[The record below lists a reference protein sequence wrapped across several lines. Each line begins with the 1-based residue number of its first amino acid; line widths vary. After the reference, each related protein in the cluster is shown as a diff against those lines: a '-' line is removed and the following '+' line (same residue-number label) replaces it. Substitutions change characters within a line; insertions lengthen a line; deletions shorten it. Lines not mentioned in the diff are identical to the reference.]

1 MVRYSR
7 RSNAM
12 RVDRPAVDCID
23 GATACRPTRGSQ
35 YAMMLHTNDYLE
47 YYLTLVG
54 WIINSGVWNM
64 IEDSGLVAAPFAAII
79 IIISEWLKARAEGA
93 DEGNKGV
100 LSLARVENRFY
111 TAILV
116 IIVCCMPLVT
126 VSIDTLQFD
135 RSRSEQCQYSVPN
148 PADTGWNTSFSTLN
162 GKSAVVPVWWLFVH
176 AMSKA
181 ATAASIAAIPCG
193 VDLQQVRMDVN
204 RARIND
210 PLLAQEV
217 ADFTNDCYARAR
229 AKLFMT
235 QPTLSK
241 DQLNDVNWIGSR
253 FFLQTPGYYNDGFS
267 GFRSHTPRTKWP
279 YDTTRDAGL
288 PQTTG
293 GGGFPTCTQWWSD
306 SSIGLR
312 ARLLEQVS
320 PDLLSKLAQWAN
332 FMTQTE
338 VSDSVIRDLV
348 SPRKQK
354 LTQGQVY
361 TDYGGQVGGSVMN
374 DFTRLTAT
382 VGQAAGSLA
391 MYPAMDSVRQAA
403 PMVMAFLKMALIICI
418 PFVLVFGMFD
428 LKVVM
433 TITFAEFALI
443 FVDFWF
449 QLARWVDSTILD
461 ALYGNG
467 IGSDVP
473 HSNFDPVFGASNAQ
487 GDLLLDFVIG
497 AMFIVLPSFWVVAL
511 GWTGMKLGSLMSGLT
526 DGVDSARQAS
536 SKGANQIKAAM
547 EKTLASAD

>member
-1 MVRYSR
+1 
-7 RSNAM
+7 
-12 RVDRPAVDCID
+12 
-23 GATACRPTRGSQ
+23 
-35 YAMMLHTNDYLE
+35 MMLHTNDYLE

-54 WIINSGVWNM
+54 WIINSGIWNM
-64 IEDSGLVAAPFAAII
+64 IEDSGLVATPFAA

-93 DEGNKGV
+93 DEGNKGA

-181 ATAASIAAIPCG
+181 ATAASITAIPCG

-253 FFLQTPGYYNDGFS
+253 FFLQTPGYYDDGFS

-320 PDLLSKLAQWAN
+320 PDLLSKLAQWAK

-361 TDYGGQVGGSVMN
+361 TDYGGQLGGSVMN

-547 EKTLASAD
+547 EKKP

>member
-1 MVRYSR
+1 M
-7 RSNAM
+7 
-12 RVDRPAVDCID
+12 D

-35 YAMMLHTNDYLE
+35 CTMMLHTNDYLE

-64 IEDSGLVAAPFAAII
+64 IEDSGLVAAPFAA

-217 ADFTNDCYARAR
+217 ADFTNDCYALAR
-229 AKLFMT
+229 SRLFMT
-235 QPTLSK
+235 QPTLTK
-241 DQLNDVNWIGSR
+241 EQLNDVNWIGSR
-253 FFLQTPGYYNDGFS
+253 FFLQTPGYYDDGFS
-267 GFRSHTPRTKWP
+267 GFRSHSPRTRWP
-279 YDTTRDAGL
+279 YDATRDAAL

-306 SSIGLR
+306 ASIGLR

-320 PDLLSKLAQWAN
+320 PDLLSKLAQWAK
-332 FMTQTE
+332 FMTPNE
-338 VSDSVIRDLV
+338 VNDSVIRDLV

-497 AMFIVLPSFWVVAL
+497 AMFIALPSFWVVAL
-511 GWTGMKLGSLMSGLT
+511 GWTGLKLGSLMSGLRT
-526 DGVDSARQAS
+526 ATNKAEEAGG
-536 SKGANQIKAAM
+536 KGAGHAISVIKG
-547 EKTLASAD
+547 EL

>member
-1 MVRYSR
+1 M
-7 RSNAM
+7 
-12 RVDRPAVDCID
+12 I
-23 GATACRPTRGSQ
+23 
-35 YAMMLHTNDYLE
+35 LHTNDYLE

-54 WIINSGVWNM
+54 WLINGGIWNM
-64 IEDSGLVAAPFAAII
+64 IEDSGLFAAPFAAIV
-79 IIISEWLKARAEGA
+79 ISEWLRARGEGA

-116 IIVCCMPLVT
+116 IILACMPLVN
-126 VSIDTLQFD
+126 VSIDTIQFD
-135 RSRSEQCQYSVPN
+135 RSRSDQCQYSIPN
-148 PADTGWNTSFSTLN
+148 PADTGWETSFSTLN
-162 GKSAVVPVWWLFVH
+162 GKSATVPVWWLFVH

-181 ATAASIAAIPCG
+181 ATAASVAAIPCG

-204 RARIND
+204 KARIND

-235 QPTLSK
+235 QPTLSN
-241 DQLNDVNWIGSR
+241 DQLNDVNWIGSH
-253 FFLQTPGYYNDGFS
+253 FFLQTSGYYSDGFS

-279 YDTTRDAGL
+279 YDPTRDAGL

-306 SSIGLR
+306 GSVGLR

-320 PDLLSKLAQWAN
+320 PDLLSKLAQWAK

-348 SPRKQK
+348 SPRKQQ

-361 TDYGGQVGGSVMN
+361 SDYGGQVGGSVLN
-374 DFTRLTAT
+374 DFTRLAATA
-382 VGQAAGSLA
+382 GQAAGSLV

-418 PFVLVFGMFD
+418 PFVLVIGAFD

-433 TITFAEFALI
+433 TVTFAAFALI

-467 IGSDVP
+467 IGSNVP
-473 HSNFDPVFGASNAQ
+473 HTNFDPVFGASNAQ
-487 GDLLLDFVIG
+487 GDLLLDFVMG
-497 AMFIVLPSFWVVAL
+497 AMFIVLPSFWIVAL
-511 GWTGMKLGSLMSGLT
+511 GWSGAKLGSLMSGLAT
-526 DGVDSARQAS
+526 GTSGAQDAGGKGGQLAMSAA
-536 SKGANQIKAAM
+536 KGKI
-547 EKTLASAD
+547 